1 MLEFRPQYWSLIAI
15 LLAIVHPSASHPIV
29 RSPKWIKKDQYSAL
43 EARGTW
49 KLFEKNA
56 YSYGPALP
64 QLKSL
69 GTPSDNLDESAIERG
84 PPGRLYKRDTPY
96 GKTVVSVLV
105 PVAPDSLPPP
115 PQPQQHRYD
124 ANGMSQE
131 PSFEIKTSAD
141 NEDHYGE
148 VMKHSQ
154 SSSGKQTSHTTKFS
168 SATLKLASGHSI
180 SFFSYRISLP
190 FLKFA
195 PANFPQYQLPGIF
208 TTVMVLLAMV
218 WIAIFMIALVELG
231 NYLWKRRATRQA
243 DRDEFLSEAS
253 FDESEELI
261 KVPMNVMV
269 IPRPDLD
276 HEEEATLLSS
286 RSDSDSGSDSERDDY
301 RF

>member
-1 MLEFRPQYWSLIAI
+1 MLDFRPQYWSLIAI
-15 LLAIVHPSASHPIV
+15 LLAIIHPSASYPIV
-29 RSPKWIKKDQYSAL
+29 RTPNWIKKGQHSDLA
-43 EARGTW
+43 ARGTR
-49 KLFEKNA
+49 KFFEKNA

-69 GTPSDNLDESAIERG
+69 GTPSHNLDESTIERG
-84 PPGRLYKRDTPY
+84 PPGRLYKRDTSY

-115 PQPQQHRYD
+115 PQPQHHRYD
-124 ANGMSQE
+124 ANGMPQE
-131 PSFEIKTSAD
+131 PSFEMKPYAD
-141 NEDHYGE
+141 DEDHYGE
-148 VMKHSQ
+148 VMKHPQ
-154 SSSGKQTSHTTKFS
+154 PSSGKQTSHTTTFS
-168 SATLKLASGHSI
+168 SATLKLASGNSI

-195 PANFPQYQLPGIF
+195 PANFPQYPLPRIF

-218 WIAIFMIALVELG
+218 WIAIFMIGLVELG

-243 DRDEFLSEAS
+243 DRDEYLSEAS
-253 FDESEELI
+253 IDESEELI
-261 KVPMNVMV
+261 KVQMNVMV
-269 IPRPDLD
+269 LPRPDTD
-276 HEEEATLLSS
+276 HEEEATSLSS